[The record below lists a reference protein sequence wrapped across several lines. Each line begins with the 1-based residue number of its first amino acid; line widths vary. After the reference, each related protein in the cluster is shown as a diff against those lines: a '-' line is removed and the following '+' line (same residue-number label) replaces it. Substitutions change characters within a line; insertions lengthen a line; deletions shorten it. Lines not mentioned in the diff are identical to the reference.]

1 MTHLGKGNDAVSR
14 FVSIP
19 FFFLLFLKVT
29 VGEKRSRRYCMMKLM
44 LCKQFPALVD
54 TVRREVIASKK
65 KVTLRDILIEEMV
78 AYYPM
83 E

>member
-1 MTHLGKGNDAVSR
+1 
-14 FVSIP
+14 
-19 FFFLLFLKVT
+19 
-29 VGEKRSRRYCMMKLM
+29 MMKLM